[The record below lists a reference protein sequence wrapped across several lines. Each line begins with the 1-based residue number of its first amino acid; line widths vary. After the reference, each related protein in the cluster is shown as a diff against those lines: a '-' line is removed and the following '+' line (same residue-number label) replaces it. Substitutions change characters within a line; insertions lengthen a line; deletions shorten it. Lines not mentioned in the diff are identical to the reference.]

1 MAKLLLMTYRLM
13 GFLSCLFL
21 FASCSGDIAKTA
33 ATKPSAMGVMNEIV
47 AIADEEDWNTM
58 IGDTFQY
65 YFASAFPIMPQP
77 EPFFDIR
84 HFTLE
89 EIKGEPLRQ
98 QLRTY
103 VVLCNLNDDE
113 SAITRMVRN
122 DLGEERFVKARKDG
136 ELQTSV
142 GKDKWARNQIVIY
155 LFGRSEDELVENIK
169 NSFSAVAKRINI
181 HDSDQLQARVYA
193 KNVNLGLQRDLK
205 ENYDFNLDIP
215 SDYKFVMSKDNYS
228 WYRKDTKEA
237 TMSLV
242 FKKVNY
248 LEKEDLSKTNLV
260 DMANAF
266 GQLVDKNDPDNFLRL
281 DDKHLPILDYDREI
295 DGNYVKE
302 IRGIWEMSKD
312 FTGGPYISYLI
323 HDKEKNTLLNV
334 FAFVHAPGAKK
345 RDYVQ
350 QLDYLVKKITF

>member
-1 MAKLLLMTYRLM
+1 MNRLWV
-13 GFLSCLFL
+13 FLS
-21 FASCSGDIAKTA
+21 FAILLTACNDEIAKSTSA
-33 ATKPSAMGVMNEIV
+33 KPSAMGVMNEIV
-47 AIADEEDWNTM
+47 AVADDEDWNTM

-89 EIKGEPLRQ
+89 QIQGESLRQ

-136 ELQTSV
+136 ELKTSV
-142 GKDKWARNQIVIY
+142 GRDKWARNQIVIY

-169 NSFSAVAKRINI
+169 NSFSAVAKRINM
-181 HDSDQLQARVYA
+181 HDSEQLNARVYA
-193 KNVNLGLQRDLK
+193 RNINLGLQRELK
-205 ENYDFNLDIP
+205 ENYGFNLEIP
-215 SDYKFVMSKDNYS
+215 SDYAFVLSKDNYS

-237 TMSLV
+237 TLNLV
-242 FKKVNY
+242 FKRIPYVS
-248 LEKEDLSKTNLV
+248 KEDLSKEKLKAL
-260 DMANAF
+260 ANEF
-266 GQLVDKNDPDNFLRL
+266 GQLVDKTDEDNFLRL
-281 DDKHLPILDYDREI
+281 DDKHLPILDYTRDI
-295 DGNYVKE
+295 NGNYTKE

-323 HDKEKNTLLNV
+323 YNEEAKTLLNV

-345 RDYVQ
+345 RDYIQ
-350 QLDYLVKKITF
+350 QVDFLAKKITF